1 MGQPRDAAGSLDL
14 RDDYLKAEPTPLMF
28 SFANDDRRNKCLL
41 KFGDS
46 MWSKPLSFETV
57 AADMEVINE
66 AGAGRHQVHTGL
78 SYVEGLGK
86 VRWRCCL
93 A

>member
-14 RDDYLKAEPTPLMF
+14 RDDYLKSEPTPLMF

-66 AGAGRHQVHTGL
+66 AGAGRFQVHTGL

-86 VRWRCCL
+86 VRQSS
-93 A
+93 AG